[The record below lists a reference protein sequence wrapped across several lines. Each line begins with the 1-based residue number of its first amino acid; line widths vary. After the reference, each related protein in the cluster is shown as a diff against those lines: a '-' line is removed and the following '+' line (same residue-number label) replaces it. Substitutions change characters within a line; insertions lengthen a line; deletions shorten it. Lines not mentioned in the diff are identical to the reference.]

1 MKCGFLWGPVKWLQS
16 DKVGIVGISRDK
28 VGIVGLL
35 FIILALICFRYMNM
49 VYTGTVQVH
58 SCKLD
63 GNTHVLVQRSLLC
76 LLTNSCPNNKL
87 AVVFNVPL

>member
-63 GNTHVLVQRSLLC
+63 GNTHVLVQRSL
-76 LLTNSCPNNKL
+76 
-87 AVVFNVPL
+87 